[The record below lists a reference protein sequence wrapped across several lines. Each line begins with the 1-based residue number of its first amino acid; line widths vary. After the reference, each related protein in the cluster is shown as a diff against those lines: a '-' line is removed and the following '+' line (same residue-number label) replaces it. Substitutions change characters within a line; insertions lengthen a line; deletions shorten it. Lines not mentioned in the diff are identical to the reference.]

1 MNRIELLE
9 AFCSMRS
16 GEPVIISPALANH
29 VIAASCDEPMTIYNM
44 VMPGTTALALGVALG
59 WPSKKTVAI
68 EGDGSL
74 LSGPGALLTI
84 ARYQP
89 RNFVVLVCDNE
100 NYLSSSG
107 GLVGTA
113 TAYGADIEQLGRA
126 SGLKQTTTV
135 FEIAEARQAM
145 ERALREPGPWLIVAK
160 VDDSDRRMAR
170 HPLPVTVFEA
180 SFRFRR
186 AALDAIAAE
195 SA

>member
-1 MNRIELLE
+1 ML
-9 AFCSMRS
+9 
-16 GEPVIISPALANH
+16 ISPALANH
-29 VIAASCDEPMTIYNM
+29 VVASNCDQPMTIYNM

-59 WPSKKTVAI
+59 WPSKKTIAI

-74 LSGPGALLTI
+74 LSGVGVLLTV

-89 RNFVVLVCDNE
+89 RNLVVLVCDNE

-113 TAYGADIEQLGRA
+113 TAHGADIEQLGRA
-126 SGLKQTTTV
+126 SGLKQTVTV
-135 FEIAEARQAM
+135 SEIGEAKQAM
-145 ERALREPGPWLIVAK
+145 QRALREPGPWLIVAK

-180 SFRFRR
+180 SFRFRN
-186 AALDAIAAE
+186 AALEEIAAG

>member
-1 MNRIELLE
+1 
-9 AFCSMRS
+9 MRS

-29 VIAASCDEPMTIYNM
+29 VVAANCDQPMTLYNM

-74 LSGPGALLTI
+74 LSGTGVLLTI

-89 RNFVVLVCDNE
+89 SNLVVLVCDNE

-113 TAYGADIEQLGRA
+113 TAHGADIEQLGRA

-135 FEIAEARQAM
+135 YEIGEAQQAIQQ
-145 ERALREPGPWLIVAK
+145 ALREPGPWLIVAK
-160 VDDSDRRMAR
+160 VDQSDRRMIR
-170 HPLPVTVFEA
+170 HPLPVTVFDA
-180 SFRFRR
+180 SFRFRN
-186 AALDAIAAE
+186 AALEEIEAG